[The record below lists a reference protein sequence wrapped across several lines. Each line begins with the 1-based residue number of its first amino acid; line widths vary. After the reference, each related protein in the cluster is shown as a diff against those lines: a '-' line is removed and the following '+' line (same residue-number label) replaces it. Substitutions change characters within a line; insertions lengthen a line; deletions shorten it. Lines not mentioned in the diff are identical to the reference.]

1 MPNLLLRIESPP
13 KTIPITIGQFLREKL
28 VEFLIT
34 EFPSHSIF
42 LLTDSHVAKYHR
54 EQAVRHLQ
62 RHSRFVDTL
71 VFPAGEQSKSREQKA
86 ELEDLLLQ
94 KKAGRDSL
102 LVAMGGGVTG
112 DLVGY
117 VAASLHRGIP
127 LVHLPTS
134 LLAMIDSSIG
144 GKVGVN
150 HPAGKNLL
158 GAFYQ
163 PEAIFTDID
172 FLQTLPETEY
182 RNGLAEAVKYAVIL
196 DPDLFAFLEQQ
207 RDQILTRN
215 PESLLEIIT
224 RCAKQ
229 KISVVEKDERETNYR
244 SILNFGHTVGHAI
257 EQLSHFEI
265 KHGFAVAAGM
275 AVAARLSQSLLNFPE
290 EQVQRLLDLLRAYR
304 LLETDFA
311 RFSPGE
317 IWQTIQTDKKVRQQ
331 TSRFTLLDKNGAPVL
346 FHPVSQE
353 ELFHALEAS

>member
-1 MPNLLLRIESPP
+1 MPNLSLRIESPP
-13 KTIPITIGQFLREKL
+13 KTIPITIGQFLWEKF
-28 VEFLIT
+28 VEFLSAK
-34 EFPSHSIF
+34 FASYSIF
-42 LLTDSHVAKYHR
+42 LLTDSNVATHHQER
-54 EQAVRHLQ
+54 AVRYLQ
-62 RHSRFVDTL
+62 RHSRFIDAI

-117 VAASLHRGIP
+117 VAASLHRGVP

-172 FLQTLPETEY
+172 FLQTLPDTEY

-196 DPDLFAFLEQQ
+196 DPDLFTFLEQQ

-224 RCAKQ
+224 RCVKL
-229 KISVVEKDERETNYR
+229 KISVVEKDEKETNYR

-257 EQLSHFEI
+257 EKLSGLKI

-275 AVAARLSQSLLNFPE
+275 VTAVRLSRMLLNFPE

-304 LLETDFA
+304 LLETNIA

-317 IWQTIQTDKKVRQQ
+317 IWQTMQTDKKVRQQ
-331 TSRFTLLDKNGAPVL
+331 ISRFTLLDKNGAPVL

-353 ELFHALEAS
+353 DLFHALKAS